1 LLSVNDVVETRA
13 LHFYE
18 FDNITWEEISDATI
32 IAMLERFIREKR
44 LGNFQVYIGDQE
56 RGEMHPA

>member
-1 LLSVNDVVETRA
+1 

-18 FDNITWEEISDATI
+18 FDHITWEEISDATI

-44 LGNFQVYIGDQE
+44 LGNYQIYIGNQQ